1 MTKRTIL
8 FGQYDTAGHG
18 WTLAGWKLSDP
29 DQKTKYVD
37 KTGGDGAWDWSTVMT
52 DGLPRYKDRS
62 LTVTLE
68 CSEGTRADREELIS
82 GMVNQLDGLEWE
94 ITLPDHPNHYLEGRL
109 HVAENY
115 SDLAHASV
123 TVKGT
128 CRPWLYKKKQTV
140 VTLPPVT
147 TDQTYN
153 LTNAGRLALVP
164 ALNVSGG
171 NVRLKYAGASIEL
184 SAGTYEWPVLLL
196 TPGTH
201 TITYQGTGT
210 LTITY
215 REAVLR

>member
-8 FGQYDTAGHG
+8 FGLYDTAGHG
-18 WTLAGWKLSDP
+18 WTLTGWKLSDP
-29 DQKTKYVD
+29 EQKTKYVD

-68 CSEGTRADREELIS
+68 CSEGTRADREALIS
-82 GMVNQLDGLEWE
+82 GMVNQLDGLEWQV
-94 ITLPDHPNHYLEGRL
+94 TLPDHPSHYLEGRL

-128 CRPWLYKKKQTV
+128 CRPWFYKKKQTV

>member
-8 FGQYDTAGHG
+8 FGSYDTAGHG
-18 WTLAGWKLSDP
+18 WTLTSWKLSDP
-29 DQKTKYVD
+29 EQKTKYVD

-62 LTVTLE
+62 LTATLE
-68 CSEGTRADREELIS
+68 CSEGDRAYREGLIS
-82 GMVNQLDGLEWE
+82 VLVNQLDGLEWE
-94 ITLPDHPNHYLEGRL
+94 ITLPDHTAYYLVGRL
-109 HVAENY
+109 HVAVNY

-123 TVKGT
+123 TITGT
-128 CRPWLYKKKQTV
+128 CRPWFYEKKQTV

-147 TDQTYN
+147 TEHTYN
-153 LTNAGRLALVP
+153 LTNSGRLALVP
-164 ALNVSGG
+164 TLNLSEGTF
-171 NVRLKYAGASIEL
+171 RLRYSGASVEL

-196 TPGTH
+196 TPGKH
-201 TITYQGTGT
+201 TIAYQGTGT

>member
-1 MTKRTIL
+1 MSKRTIL
-8 FGQYDTAGHG
+8 FGSYDTAGHG
-18 WTLAGWKLSDP
+18 WTLTGWKLSDP
-29 DQKTKYVD
+29 EQKTKYVD

-62 LTVTLE
+62 LTATLE
-68 CSEGTRADREELIS
+68 CSEGDRAYREDLIGS
-82 GMVNQLDGLEWE
+82 MVNQLDGLEWE
-94 ITLPDHPNHYLEGRL
+94 ITLPDHTDYYLEGRL
-109 HVAENY
+109 HVAVNY

-123 TVKGT
+123 TITGT

-147 TDQTYN
+147 TEHTRN
-153 LTNAGRLALVP
+153 LTNSGRLALVP
-164 ALNVSGG
+164 TLSLSEGTF
-171 NVRLKYAGASIEL
+171 RLRYAGASIEL

-196 TPGTH
+196 TPGQH
-201 TITYQGTGT
+201 TVAYQGTGT